1 MHLAVGKPDSAES
14 CRRRFA
20 YLDLKGGWVSDFAQV
35 SKSGA
40 DYRIGIDVKPMKS
53 IARSEERLLSVAAN
67 RLFVFD
73 MDGTLLIKTTACIE
87 IAKAA
92 GTLDQLQILE
102 QKFAGGEIDA
112 LGFAKQIGALWGMI
126 DEQIV
131 RAAFE
136 ATPKINNI
144 KAVTDL
150 IRKGGGTS
158 CLITMSPDFYAYL
171 FYDYGFDLI
180 GASQF
185 PRSSEEEVRPE
196 KILSP
201 KDKAMI
207 VRRWCN
213 QLGLEI
219 NKCVAFGDSM
229 SDYILFKE
237 LEHTVSINGD
247 PTLKALARYHYEGFD
262 LQDAFLTVCSELVSC
277 PP

>member
-1 MHLAVGKPDSAES
+1 MDGM
-14 CRRRFA
+14 
-20 YLDLKGGWVSDFAQV
+20 
-35 SKSGA
+35 
-40 DYRIGIDVKPMKS
+40 PMKS
-53 IARSEERLLSVAAN
+53 IAGSEERPLSVVAN

-87 IAKAA
+87 IARAA

-102 QKFAGGEIDA
+102 QKFADGEIDA
-112 LGFAKQIGALWGMI
+112 FGFAKKIGALWGI
-126 DEQIV
+126 VDEQIV

-136 ATPKINNI
+136 ATPKLSNI
-144 KAVTDL
+144 KAVTEL

-171 FYDYGFDLI
+171 FYDYGFDFI

-185 PRSSEEEVRPE
+185 PRSCEEEVRPE

-201 KDKAMI
+201 KDKVVM
-207 VRRWCN
+207 VRKWCD

-219 NKCVAFGDSM
+219 SRCVAFGDSM
-229 SDYILFKE
+229 SDHMLFKE

-247 PTLKALARYHYEGFD
+247 AALKALARHHYEGLD
-262 LQDAFLTVCSELVSC
+262 LKEAFLTVCSELVC
-277 PP
+277 RPP